1 MYNVGY
7 KSSQFRFDFQ
17 LEKEIKNTGWDEP
30 MCWKINHTIQVEDII
45 NSLSEIL
52 QGKLTEEEFITKFP
66 PENTS
71 SQIFNY
77 EEFVFFSKMIDSEEI
92 GLINDEFDYD
102 VDYGKI
108 KTEEYYKSHKFKEE
122 NVDFL
127 LFFFETSLKLIP
139 LAKAAQ

>member
-71 SQIFNY
+71 SQIFDY

-102 VDYGKI
+102 VDY
-108 KTEEYYKSHKFKEE
+108 
-122 NVDFL
+122 
-127 LFFFETSLKLIP
+127 
-139 LAKAAQ
+139 